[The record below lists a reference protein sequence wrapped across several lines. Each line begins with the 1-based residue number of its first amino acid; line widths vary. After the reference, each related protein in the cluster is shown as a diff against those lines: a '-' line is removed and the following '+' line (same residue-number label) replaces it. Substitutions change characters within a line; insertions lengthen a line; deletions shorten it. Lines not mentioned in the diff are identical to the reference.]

1 MTNKKIAFISHKT
14 RGQEIIKIL
23 EGMGGK
29 NRFNLDGSKGV
40 IAIDVNGFV
49 PTISNDW
56 DARALL
62 MNGWK
67 YDSEEEAL
75 TVIAECMDRRSPY
88 DNMTILKFYTH
99 KKK

>member
-1 MTNKKIAFISHKT
+1 MIFYRDNDDFAT
-14 RGQEIIKIL
+14 IKPY
-23 EGMGGK
+23 
-29 NRFNLDGSKGV
+29 D
-40 IAIDVNGFV
+40 
-49 PTISNDW
+49 
-56 DARALL
+56 
-62 MNGWK
+62 GWK

>member
-1 MTNKKIAFISHKT
+1 MRTYYMIFYRDNDEFAT
-14 RGQEIIKIL
+14 IKPY
-23 EGMGGK
+23 
-29 NRFNLDGSKGV
+29 D
-40 IAIDVNGFV
+40 
-49 PTISNDW
+49 
-56 DARALL
+56 
-62 MNGWK
+62 GWK